1 MSAASSMSSSVT
13 TENVTHS
20 RNTNE
25 HHHHHH
31 NEVSS
36 RTVVPPF
43 QKSQNVKSQR
53 KVTHKPSLFR
63 GCFGLVSRQEKKKS
77 KNNS

>member
-1 MSAASSMSSSVT
+1 MSSASSMSSST
-13 TENVTHS
+13 TEDVTHS
-20 RNTNE
+20 RNTNQ
-25 HHHHHH
+25 HHHHNH

-36 RTVVPPF
+36 RTVIPPF

-63 GCFGLVSRQEKKKS
+63 GCFGLVSKQDKKT